1 MTGLGVGWLAAIT
14 IAVAGPATST
24 EYLPL
29 QVAQAEGY
37 FVQEKL
43 EVILHVE
50 RNEGEA
56 ARALA
61 RGRVDIAATSL
72 DAAYREGHVAGAPPP
87 LFFGLTAAAPV
98 AILVSPS
105 HKDTLH
111 TPAEL
116 RGQPVG
122 LPGGGTP
129 EQAMLNSVLI
139 HAGVK
144 IHQVPLRSFSSRALE
159 GALARGEVAA
169 GVMADP
175 LITRMIEDQ
184 TGSMLVDL
192 RTRADATR
200 WLGAETVH
208 GALFIRAGGSL
219 DEGDLT
225 ALARAL
231 LRAVARVAEATPESL
246 LSVLP
251 ASVTGPPEDFRAR
264 LEGAR
269 QSYLP
274 RGLVTDDVLKA
285 SINQAR
291 ERAPFPA
298 AVRLPWFGWSSL
310 LLSAPLQRAIEASPA
325 PAR

>member
-1 MTGLGVGWLAAIT
+1 MTGLGVGLWAAIT

-37 FVQEKL
+37 FAQEKL
-43 EVILHVE
+43 DVTLTVE

-72 DAAYREGHVAGAPPP
+72 DAAYRLGNVAGVPPP

-98 AILVSPS
+98 AILVSPN
-105 HKDTLH
+105 HKDTIH
-111 TPAEL
+111 SPAEL

-122 LPGGGTP
+122 LPGAGTP
-129 EQAMLNSVLI
+129 EHTMLNAVLI
-139 HAGVK
+139 RAGVK
-144 IHQVPLRSFSSRALE
+144 IHQVPLRSFGARALE

-175 LITRMIEDQ
+175 LITRMVEEQ
-184 TGSMLVDL
+184 TGSILVDL
-192 RTRADATR
+192 RQRSDAAR
-200 WLGAETVH
+200 WLGGDTVH
-208 GALFIRAGGSL
+208 AALFVRAGSTL
-219 DEGDLT
+219 DERDLT

-231 LRAVARVAEATPESL
+231 LRAVARVTEATPEAL
-246 LSVLP
+246 LAVLP
-251 ASVTGPPEDFRAR
+251 GPVAGPSADFRAR
-264 LEGAR
+264 LDGAR

-274 RGLVTDDVLKA
+274 RGRVTDEILKT

-291 ERAPFPA
+291 ERGPFPS
-298 AVRLPWFGWSSL
+298 AVKLPWLSWSSL
-310 LLSAPLQRAIEASPA
+310 LLGAPLQRAIEASAP

>member
-1 MTGLGVGWLAAIT
+1 MTGLGVGLWAAIT

-43 EVILHVE
+43 EVTLHIE
-50 RNEGEA
+50 RNQGEA

-61 RGRVDIAATSL
+61 RGRADIAATSL

-169 GVMADP
+169 GIMADP

-184 TGSMLVDL
+184 SGSMLVDL
-192 RTRADATR
+192 RTRAGAAR

-208 GALFIRAGGSL
+208 GALFVRAGGSL

-251 ASVTGPPEDFRAR
+251 ASVTGPPADFRAR

-285 SINQAR
+285 SIDQAR

-298 AVRLPWFGWSSL
+298 AVKLPWFGWSSL
-310 LLSAPLQRAIEASPA
+310 LLGGPLQRAIEASPG